1 MIEKP
6 LYENGG
12 SWIPGYGCSG
22 RADGG
27 RWWLERSRQVAGKIQ
42 ANGWKEG
49 QRGLT
54 DGGSGEAPGWGG
66 GLGDSLQRE
75 LSVLR

>member
-1 MIEKP
+1 M
-6 LYENGG
+6 
-12 SWIPGYGCSG
+12 
-22 RADGG
+22 
-27 RWWLERSRQVAGKIQ
+27 AGKIQ